1 MPKEPTC
8 PNCQSPSVIY
18 PEDLDDGPVVCGACG
33 AFLATRG
40 QFRHFLERHAARSGV
55 HTAGC

>member
-8 PNCQSPSVIY
+8 PNCDSPSVVY
-18 PEDLDDGPVVCGACG
+18 PEDSDGPVVCGACG
-33 AFLATRG
+33 IFLATRR

-55 HTAGC
+55 HTTGC